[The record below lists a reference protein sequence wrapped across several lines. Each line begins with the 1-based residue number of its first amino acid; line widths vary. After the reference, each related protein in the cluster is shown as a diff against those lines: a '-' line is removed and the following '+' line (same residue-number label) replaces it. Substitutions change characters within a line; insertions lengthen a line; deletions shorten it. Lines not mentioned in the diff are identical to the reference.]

1 MDLQA
6 FPFLPSIAVI
16 GEKRTEKSVIFLKN
30 YPLLPIMKI
39 TSSGNP
45 RAPFEVNYIAEVV
58 KAPKTT
64 ESLVNCAECKIK
76 GKQIWTTK
84 NT

>member
-1 MDLQA
+1 MILNKDFPRNSFIHMDLQA

-16 GEKRTEKSVIFLKN
+16 GEKHTEKSVIFLKN

-45 RAPFEVNYIAEVV
+45 RTP
-58 KAPKTT
+58 
-64 ESLVNCAECKIK
+64 L
-76 GKQIWTTK
+76 
-84 NT
+84 

>member
-6 FPFLPSIAVI
+6 FPFLPPIAVI

-30 YPLLPIMKI
+30 YPLLSIMKI

-45 RAPFEVNYIAEVV
+45 RAP
-58 KAPKTT
+58 
-64 ESLVNCAECKIK
+64 L
-76 GKQIWTTK
+76 
-84 NT
+84 

>member
-6 FPFLPSIAVI
+6 FSFLPSIAVI

-30 YPLLPIMKI
+30 YPLLSIMKI

-45 RAPFEVNYIAEVV
+45 RAP
-58 KAPKTT
+58 
-64 ESLVNCAECKIK
+64 L
-76 GKQIWTTK
+76 
-84 NT
+84 